1 MSSIEN
7 INTEINLATYNA
19 FAEVPDNAKK
29 EIGAGRLKG
38 MTDINPMWRIKM
50 LTERYGP
57 CGIGWT
63 YEITDKRVIEGADG
77 VVCAFLDILLYVKEQ
92 GEWSKGIPGTGGSQL
107 VSKETKGLYTNDECF
122 KMALT
127 DAISVACKA
136 LGMGANVYWQSGRTK
151 YDLAKDEKKDEVP
164 DKADTTK
171 LLTARELLIQKLMA
185 NGIDFNAYAAEH
197 GLSKETTEETYR
209 KLLAEFKE

>member
-7 INTEINLATYNA
+7 TNTELNLATYKA
-19 FAEVPDNAKK
+19 FSAVPDNAQK
-29 EIGAGRLKG
+29 EIKGGRLKG
-38 MTDINPMWRIKM
+38 KTDINPMWRIKM

-57 CGIGWT
+57 CGTGWK
-63 YEITDKRVIEGADG
+63 YVITEKKVIDGADG
-77 VVCAFLDILLYVKEQ
+77 VICAFLDIDLFVKEN
-92 GEWSKGIPGTGGSQL
+92 GEWSDAIPGTGGSQL
-107 VSKETKGLYTNDECF
+107 VEKEGKGLYTNDECF

-136 LGMGANVYWQSGRTK
+136 LGMGANVYWQAGRQSK
-151 YDLAKDEKKDEVP
+151 YDLPEYKKDDVP
-164 DKADTTK
+164 DKVDTSK
-171 LLTARELLIQKLMA
+171 LLTAREMLIQKLMA
-185 NGIDFNAYAAEH
+185 SGIDFNAYAQEH